1 MKNKKYLIVIA
12 ILAIV
17 LVLGSIY
24 FVGHDQREKGTLKD
38 EVFTAYVKINPLVKL
53 TFKSSY
59 YECTTGNGK
68 VDICG
73 KYTNEVVGFEY
84 LNDDAQTIYKDID
97 LKGKTLNE
105 AITSLII
112 MAEENDCDVSN
123 VNVTTNWEYDLD
135 NINKDISL
143 KLKEKNKITVDIKFN
158 YQKKIDEKN
167 ILADENIKSYVVRFD
182 TDGGTNIDN
191 QVVIEN
197 RMVVIPVDPKKDGY
211 TFVEWQ
217 LDNNSYDFNSPVDR
231 DFILKAVWK
240 SNDSSSSLEPKDNNQ
255 SQVSKKEQDNETLK
269 KQLKEKGLTW
279 DAKSE
284 DEAYDILTKWSGGYS
299 GEIIKN
305 SYGESDIAYSIK
317 ITLNTVAC
325 GGNEILDIDWHNK
338 EPEDFIYY
346 LHSLGYNCS
355 GNQGYYNNK
364 HFIVNDKNELVFD

>member
-1 MKNKKYLIVIA
+1 
-12 ILAIV
+12 
-17 LVLGSIY
+17 
-24 FVGHDQREKGTLKD
+24 
-38 EVFTAYVKINPLVKL
+38 
-53 TFKSSY
+53 
-59 YECTTGNGK
+59 
-68 VDICG
+68 
-73 KYTNEVVGFEY
+73 
-84 LNDDAQTIYKDID
+84 
-97 LKGKTLNE
+97 
-105 AITSLII
+105 

-197 RMVVIPVDPKKDGY
+197 RMVVRPVDPKKDGY
-211 TFVEWQ
+211 TFLEWQ

-325 GGNEILDIDWHNK
+325 GGNEILDID
-338 EPEDFIYY
+338 
-346 LHSLGYNCS
+346 
-355 GNQGYYNNK
+355 
-364 HFIVNDKNELVFD
+364 

>member
-1 MKNKKYLIVIA
+1 MKNKKYLIVIAIA

-24 FVGHDQREKGTLKD
+24 FVGHDQKEKGTLKD

-59 YECTTGNGK
+59 YECATGNGK

-158 YQKKIDEKN
+158 YQKKIDEN
-167 ILADENIKSYVVRFD
+167 DILTNENIKSYVVRFD
-182 TDGGTNIDN
+182 TDGGTNIDD

-197 RMVVIPVDPKKDGY
+197 RMVVRPVDPKKDGY

-217 LDNNSYDFNSPVDR
+217 LDNNSYDFNSPVVR
-231 DFILKAVWK
+231 DFVLKAVWK
-240 SNDSSSSLEPKDNNQ
+240 SNDSSSFSESKDNNQ

-325 GGNEILDIDWHNK
+325 GGK
-338 EPEDFIYY
+338 
-346 LHSLGYNCS
+346 
-355 GNQGYYNNK
+355 
-364 HFIVNDKNELVFD
+364 

>member
-167 ILADENIKSYVVRFD
+167 PDVQEKEVR
-182 TDGGTNIDN
+182 
-191 QVVIEN
+191 
-197 RMVVIPVDPKKDGY
+197 RMEVWEY
-211 TFVEWQ
+211 LEWKVGEK
-217 LDNNSYDFNSPVDR
+217 NV
-231 DFILKAVWK
+231 
-240 SNDSSSSLEPKDNNQ
+240 SSS
-255 SQVSKKEQDNETLK
+255 
-269 KQLKEKGLTW
+269 EKL
-279 DAKSE
+279 
-284 DEAYDILTKWSGGYS
+284 L
-299 GEIIKN
+299 
-305 SYGESDIAYSIK
+305 
-317 ITLNTVAC
+317 
-325 GGNEILDIDWHNK
+325 
-338 EPEDFIYY
+338 
-346 LHSLGYNCS
+346 
-355 GNQGYYNNK
+355 
-364 HFIVNDKNELVFD
+364 